1 MKVKV
6 LKSFSDAKKKCLYEV
21 NQIIEV
27 TKKRYEEMNSTSSG
41 LLVEEIQD
49 SKTDNSKEE

>member
-6 LKSFSDAKKKCLYEV
+6 LKPFSDAKKKCLYEV

-27 TKKRYEEMNSTSSG
+27 AKERCEEINSTSSG
-41 LLVEEIQD
+41 LLVEEI
-49 SKTDNSKEE
+49 KKIKNSKEG